1 MSGQAHHEACAD
13 ALLTL
18 SDADTVIA
26 FSSLL
31 DLELIE
37 ACYQVALRE
46 RWGKRWKQRRPDG
59 RARARAARL
68 AESAT
73 SAWAEIVKIL
83 NARRIEATVVSAAV
97 PELMRT
103 CALGSYDAVH

>member
-1 MSGQAHHEACAD
+1 MLDTSFVVDALMSGQRHHEACAD
-13 ALLTL
+13 TLLAL
-18 SDADTVIA
+18 SDADTVLA

-31 DLELIE
+31 ELELIE

-46 RWGKRWKQRRPDG
+46 RWGKQWKQRRPDG

-68 AESAT
+68 ADSAT

-83 NARRIEATVVSAAV
+83 NARRVEATAV
-97 PELMRT
+97 APPSL
-103 CALGSYDAVH
+103 S